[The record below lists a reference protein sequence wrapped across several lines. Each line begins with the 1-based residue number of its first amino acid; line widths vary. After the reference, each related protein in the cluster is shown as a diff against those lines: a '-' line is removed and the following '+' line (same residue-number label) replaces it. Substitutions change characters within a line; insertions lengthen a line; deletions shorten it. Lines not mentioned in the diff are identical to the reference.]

1 MILPFLKIYV
11 IIGIDKYIWLERL
24 FRALSINRGFVPV
37 QITHNKEFFKMKIAI
52 NILKGLE
59 IVITAIWGIVFGI
72 FAPLSIMY
80 SDAAPDFADHYIVRL
95 WLINS
100 IVFYIVG
107 TIIVMLKYYKVA
119 LCFHGAGLIV
129 SLYIYS
135 FFQGNYE
142 GKTDQ
147 SPALLYMPIIFVT
160 VITLIITI
168 LANYRKFTEKL
179 EAKKE
184 KEYQA
189 APSIL
194 GGKYQADKAAGRTKR
209 KRK

>member
-1 MILPFLKIYV
+1 
-11 IIGIDKYIWLERL
+11 
-24 FRALSINRGFVPV
+24 
-37 QITHNKEFFKMKIAI
+37 MKIAI
-52 NILKGLE
+52 NILKGFE

-72 FAPLSIMY
+72 FAPLAIMY
-80 SDAAPDFADHYIVRL
+80 ADAAPEFADHYIVRL

-135 FFQGNYE
+135 FFQENYE
-142 GKTDQ
+142 GNAGR
-147 SPALLYMPIIFVT
+147 SPAYLYMPIIFVT
-160 VITLIITI
+160 ILTLIITV
-168 LANYRKFTEKL
+168 LANYKKFIEKL

-194 GGKYQADKAAGRTKR
+194 GGEYQTDKNTNKSKR

>member
-1 MILPFLKIYV
+1 
-11 IIGIDKYIWLERL
+11 
-24 FRALSINRGFVPV
+24 
-37 QITHNKEFFKMKIAI
+37 MKIAI

-59 IVITAIWGIVFGI
+59 IVITAIYGIVFGI
-72 FAPLSIMY
+72 FAPLAIMY
-80 SDAAPDFADHYIVRL
+80 ADAAPDFADHYIVRL

-119 LCFHGAGLIV
+119 LCFHGAGFIV

-135 FFQGNYE
+135 FFQANYRGNSN
-142 GKTDQ
+142 Q

-160 VITLIITI
+160 VITLIITV
-168 LANYRKFTEKL
+168 LANYKKIMQKL
-179 EAKKE
+179 ETKKE

-194 GGKYQADKAAGRTKR
+194 GGKYQADTDAVKTKGKR
-209 KRK
+209 K

>member
-1 MILPFLKIYV
+1 
-11 IIGIDKYIWLERL
+11 
-24 FRALSINRGFVPV
+24 
-37 QITHNKEFFKMKIAI
+37 MKTAI

-147 SPALLYMPIIFVT
+147 SPAL
-160 VITLIITI
+160 IITV
-168 LANYRKFTEKL
+168 LANYKKFTEKL

-194 GGKYQADKAAGRTKR
+194 GGKYHADKAADGTKTKR
-209 KRK
+209 K